1 MMPVPRQGIVV
12 PENPTVAQIAEAL
25 SECYHPE
32 GVVRWL
38 AADQHRSL
46 IGTVEG
52 RRTLYAKVLALMEG
66 AFS

>member
-1 MMPVPRQGIVV
+1 V
-12 PENPTVAQIAEAL
+12 L
-25 SECYHPE
+25 
-32 GVVRWL
+32 WL

-52 RRTLYAKVLALMEG
+52 RRTLYAKVLTLMEG